1 MKRVALLVVM
11 LAGLTLACLLS
22 SGCWPLMPST
32 RTDSGEASGAL
43 RSWEYDP
50 DTGKWLG
57 VEKTMTVV
65 GPSGKTSQEG
75 GAQAIKTGALKFKMD
90 GMEAE
95 GPKFGIQ
102 AEGWEGTLANPVTIM
117 SIIGGLAIIGAGAY
131 WWFTRDLMT
140 AGIIAATGLGLLVC
154 AYVFESYPIVILGLF
169 LAALV
174 GIGYYLWERY
184 KGKTNAEVADQVA
197 GVLALVTR
205 AVEKVGKT
213 NPTAAEAVKD
223 AVAEKA
229 EENPD
234 LDVKTIISDAKG
246 K

>member
-1 MKRVALLVVM
+1 MRRLLMVLC
-11 LAGLTLACLLS
+11 LAGVCVVAA
-22 SGCWPLMPST
+22 GCWPFMPST
-32 RTDSGEASGAL
+32 RTDSGEASGTL
-43 RSWEYDP
+43 RSWEYDQ

-57 VEKTMTVV
+57 VEKTMTVK

-75 GAQAIKTGALKFKMD
+75 GAQAIKTGTLKLQMD

-95 GPKFGIQ
+95 GPKLGIT

-117 SIIGGLAIIGAGAY
+117 SIIGALAIIGAGVY
-131 WWFTRDLMT
+131 WWLTRDLMT
-140 AGIIAATGLGLLVC
+140 TGIIAAAGLGLLVC

-169 LAALV
+169 LAALL
-174 GIGYYLWERY
+174 GLGYYLWERY

-205 AVEKVGKT
+205 AVEKVGTT
-213 NPTAAEAVKD
+213 NAAAAAAVKA

-234 LDVKTIISDAKG
+234 LDVKGVISAAKEE
-246 K
+246 

>member
-1 MKRVALLVVM
+1 MLRALAVLALVAACALV
-11 LAGLTLACLLS
+11 A
-22 SGCWPLMPST
+22 GCWPLMPST
-32 RTDSGEASGAL
+32 RTDSGEASGTL
-43 RSWEYDP
+43 RSWEYDQ
-50 DTGKWLG
+50 DTGKWIG
-57 VEKTMTVV
+57 VEKTMAVK

-95 GPKFGIQ
+95 GPKFGIT

-117 SIIGGLAIIGAGAY
+117 SVIGGLAIIGAGVY
-131 WWFTRDLMT
+131 WWLTRDLMT
-140 AGIIAATGLGLLVC
+140 AGIIAAAGLGLLVC
-154 AYVFESYPIVILGLF
+154 AYVFEEYPIVILGLF
-169 LAALV
+169 LAALA

-205 AVEKVGKT
+205 AVEKVEKT
-213 NPTAAEAVKD
+213 DPSAAKAVKA

-229 EENPD
+229 VENPD
-234 LDVKTIISDAKG
+234 LDVKAVISEAKG
-246 K
+246 E